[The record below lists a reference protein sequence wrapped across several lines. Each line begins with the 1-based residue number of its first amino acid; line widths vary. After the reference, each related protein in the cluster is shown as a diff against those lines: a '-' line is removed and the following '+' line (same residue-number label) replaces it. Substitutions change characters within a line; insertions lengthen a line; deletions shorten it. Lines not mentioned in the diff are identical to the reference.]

1 VRNGFEQPAFLIILP
16 HTMPNYTCSIA
27 AICLALFVFSCSKQ
41 NSPGST
47 TPPTTPP
54 TAPPSLSI
62 TQFSPQETEVDSL
75 VTITG
80 TGFSDTAGKDVVTF
94 NDTVAVVQSAT
105 ATQLVVVVPA
115 GASTGKI
122 MVAVNGQFA
131 TSAGNFIVGDH
142 WTLMNAYPGSTTDL
156 TEYYFDAGSNF
167 IVGLGNNSSG
177 SWQFIS
183 WQYDPSTSVWT
194 QKAPFPTTTGG
205 SVVASFS
212 ISGEGYALD
221 GNSSFWKYDTASSNW
236 TQMDSFPTG
245 WALAGGMT
253 AFSINGMGYLLVYG
267 SNSVWQYDPVTNAW
281 TQLGNFPWTLTSNAA
296 CFVIGNYAY
305 VGTGNLNINT
315 SSATDSLYQYDP
327 STNTWTQ
334 KGNFPGGARASATG
348 FSIGNMGYLGTGL
361 DINGHYLSDFWQYNP
376 TSDSWVRKSD
386 FGGGGRFAA
395 AAFSGANLGYMGFG
409 QGADQITPYELTNV
423 FFDLWQYQP

>member
-1 VRNGFEQPAFLIILP
+1 MLKFTPSF
-16 HTMPNYTCSIA
+16 A
-27 AICLALFVFSCSKQ
+27 AICLALFVFACSKQ
-41 NSPGST
+41 NLSKSIT
-47 TPPTTPP
+47 
-54 TAPPSLSI
+54 TAPPPPPVLSI

-80 TGFSDTAGKDVVTF
+80 ANFSDTASNDIVTF
-94 NDTVAVVQSAT
+94 NDTVAVVKSAT
-105 ATQLVVVVPA
+105 STQLVVVVPA

-122 MVAVNGQFA
+122 GVKVDGQSA
-131 TSAGNFIVGDH
+131 TSAQNFIVGDH
-142 WTLMNAYPGSTTDL
+142 WTLMQAYPGSTTDL
-156 TEYYFDAGSNF
+156 TDYYFNAGSNF

-177 SWQFIS
+177 GLQFTSWQF
-183 WQYDPSTSVWT
+183 DPLTSVWT
-194 QKAPFPTTTGG
+194 QKTPLPTMNGG
-205 SVVASFS
+205 VVASFS
-212 ISGEGYALD
+212 ISGEGYTLD
-221 GNSSFWKYDTASSNW
+221 GNSSFWEYDTASSNW
-236 TQMDSFPTG
+236 TQLDSFPTG

-253 AFSINGMGYLLVYG
+253 AFSINGKGYLLVYG

-281 TQLGNFPWTLTSNAA
+281 NQLGNFPWTLTSNAA

-305 VGTGNLNINT
+305 VGTGTLNINT
-315 SSATDSLYQYDP
+315 SSATDSFYQYDP

-348 FSIGNMGYLGTGL
+348 FTIGSFGYLGTGL
-361 DINGHYLSDFWQYNP
+361 DINGHFLSDFWQYNP
-376 TSDSWVRKSD
+376 TSDSWTRKSD

-395 AAFSGANLGYMGFG
+395 AAYSGASQGYMGFG